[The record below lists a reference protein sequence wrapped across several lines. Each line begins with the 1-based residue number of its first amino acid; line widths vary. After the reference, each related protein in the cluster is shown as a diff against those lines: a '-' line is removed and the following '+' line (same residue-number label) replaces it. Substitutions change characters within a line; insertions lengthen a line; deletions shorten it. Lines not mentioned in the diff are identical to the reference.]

1 MRHCLLIPL
10 LLGLAL
16 PAAATTERSRV
27 LVMGK
32 PAGWQVAEYAD
43 DAGLSVHYE
52 YADRGRGP
60 SLDVRYTFLPYGRVG
75 SVDLGGVN
83 YMKVP
88 VQEAFAREGA
98 AARWKNGAEE
108 ARRDDAAAAF
118 YLGLDRVPE
127 DTVLLARA
135 LLAAPQQRLPLLPD
149 GEARIERLGSERVDG
164 LRVDLY
170 AVHGLDLTPTY
181 LWLDAQQRFFA
192 SWSSWQSLVREG
204 HEGALERL
212 AKRQQAEEG
221 KLAAARARALTTRLT
236 RPLLLRRVRVFDPA
250 AAAVAEHQSV
260 LIADGRIVAVGADVA
275 APREAEVIDGQDRF
289 LMPGLWDM
297 HAHYQGDYEG
307 LIRLACGVTTVR
319 DLANDADA
327 LAARS
332 ADIEAGR
339 DIGPR
344 ILKAG
349 FIDGRSEFS
358 GPTKVFADT
367 EAEAAAAV
375 DDYAR
380 HGYEQIKIY
389 SSVKPEL
396 VPVIARLAHAR
407 GLRVSGHVPAFMSP
421 RQFVEGG
428 ADEIQHINFVLM
440 GFITDVAHDDT
451 RTPLRLSAV
460 AQRAGALDP
469 GGADL
474 RAWIDELHRR
484 GTVVDPTLSA
494 FENLLLE
501 RPRQPGPSWQ
511 AWIDRLPPQWQRSL
525 RSGNGGLPM
534 SDGQQATY
542 RQSWQRLI
550 EVVGVLYRS
559 GVTLVAGTDD
569 AFGTQLPRELELY
582 VQAGIPP
589 REVLRLAT
597 LGAAEVM
604 KHADRYGRVAPGYVA
619 DLVLIDG
626 DPTVHMGDLRKTRL
640 VIRGDRRYEPRAL
653 LAALGIKAD

>member
-1 MRHCLLIPL
+1 MRPCLLIPL

-16 PAAATTERSRV
+16 PAAAATERSRV
-27 LVMGK
+27 FILGK
-32 PAGWQVAEYAD
+32 PAGVQVAEYAD
-43 DAGLSVHYE
+43 DGSLAVHYD

-60 SLDVRYTFLPYGRVG
+60 SLDARYTFAAGRVAAL
-75 SVDLGGVN
+75 DLHGVN

-88 VQEAFAREGA
+88 VQEAFARDGV
-98 AARWKNGAEE
+98 AARWKNGAEDD
-108 ARRDDAAAAF
+108 RSDDAGPAF
-118 YLGLDRVPE
+118 YLGLDSVPE

-135 LLAAPQQRLPLLPD
+135 LLAAPQQRLRLLPE
-149 GEARIERLGSERVDG
+149 GEARIEKLASERVG
-164 LRVDLY
+164 GQRVDLY
-170 AVHGLDLTPTY
+170 AVHGIDLVPTY
-181 LWLDAQQRFFA
+181 LWLDARQRFFA
-192 SWSSWQSLVREG
+192 SWSSWQALVREG
-204 HEGALERL
+204 QEAVLDRL
-212 AKRQQAEEG
+212 AQRQQAEEG
-221 KLAAARARALTTRLT
+221 KLAATRARALTTPLR
-236 RPLLLRRVRVFDPA
+236 RPLLLRHVRVFDPA
-250 AAAVAEHQSV
+250 TPTVAEDQSV
-260 LIADGRIVAVGADVA
+260 LIADGRIAAVGADVA
-275 APREAEVIDGQDRF
+275 VPREAEVIDGQGRF

-297 HAHYQGDYEG
+297 HAHYQGGYEG

-344 ILKAG
+344 IVKAG

-375 DDYAR
+375 DRYAKI
-380 HGYEQIKIY
+380 GYEQIKIY

-421 RQFVEGG
+421 RQFVEAG

-440 GFITDVAHDDT
+440 GFITDVAQDDT
-451 RTPLRLSAV
+451 RTPLRLTAV
-460 AQRAGALDP
+460 AQRAGALDL

-474 RAWIDELHRR
+474 RDWIDELHRR
-484 GTVVDPTLSA
+484 GTVVDPTLSV

-511 AWIDRLPPQWQRSL
+511 AWFDRLPPQWQRSL
-525 RSGNGGLPM
+525 RAGNGGLPM
-534 SDGQQATY
+534 TDAQQAIY
-542 RQSWQRLI
+542 RQSWQRLV
-550 EVVGVLYRS
+550 ELVGVLYRS

-569 AFGTQLPRELELY
+569 AFGAQLPRELELY

-626 DPTVHMGDLRKTRL
+626 DPTIHMGDLRKTRL

-653 LAALGIKAD
+653 LAALGIRAD

>member
-1 MRHCLLIPL
+1 
-10 LLGLAL
+10 
-16 PAAATTERSRV
+16 
-27 LVMGK
+27 
-32 PAGWQVAEYAD
+32 
-43 DAGLSVHYE
+43 
-52 YADRGRGP
+52 
-60 SLDVRYTFLPYGRVG
+60 
-75 SVDLGGVN
+75 
-83 YMKVP
+83 
-88 VQEAFAREGA
+88 
-98 AARWKNGAEE
+98 
-108 ARRDDAAAAF
+108 
-118 YLGLDRVPE
+118 
-127 DTVLLARA
+127 
-135 LLAAPQQRLPLLPD
+135 
-149 GEARIERLGSERVDG
+149 
-164 LRVDLY
+164 
-170 AVHGLDLTPTY
+170 
-181 LWLDAQQRFFA
+181 
-192 SWSSWQSLVREG
+192 
-204 HEGALERL
+204 
-212 AKRQQAEEG
+212 
-221 KLAAARARALTTRLT
+221 
-236 RPLLLRRVRVFDPA
+236 
-250 AAAVAEHQSV
+250 
-260 LIADGRIVAVGADVA
+260 
-275 APREAEVIDGQDRF
+275 
-289 LMPGLWDM
+289 MPGLWDM
-297 HAHYQGDYEG
+297 HAHYQGGYEG

-344 ILKAG
+344 IVKAG

-375 DDYAR
+375 DRYAKI
-380 HGYEQIKIY
+380 GYEQIKIY
-389 SSVKPEL
+389 SSVNPAL

-421 RQFVEGG
+421 RQFVEAG

-451 RTPLRLSAV
+451 RTPLRLTAV
-460 AQRAGALDP
+460 AQRAGALDL

-474 RAWIDELHRR
+474 RDWIDELHRR
-484 GTVVDPTLSA
+484 GTVVDPTLSV

-501 RPRQPGPSWQ
+501 RPRQPGPSLQ
-511 AWIDRLPPQWQRSL
+511 AWIDRLPPLWQRSL

-534 SDGQQATY
+534 TDAQQATY
-542 RQSWQRLI
+542 RQSWERLV
-550 EVVGVLYRS
+550 ELVGVLHRR

-619 DLVLIDG
+619 DLVLIEG
-626 DPTVHMGDLRKTRL
+626 DPTIHMGDVRKTRL

>member
-98 AARWKNGAEE
+98 TARWKNGAEE

-149 GEARIERLGSERVDG
+149 GEARIEKLGSEPVDG

-192 SWSSWQSLVREG
+192 SWSPWQSLVREG

-440 GFITDVAHDDT
+440 GFITDVTHDDT

-534 SDGQQATY
+534 SDEQQATY
-542 RQSWQRLI
+542 RQSWQRLV

>member
-164 LRVDLY
+164 LSVDLY

-192 SWSSWQSLVREG
+192 SWSPWQSLVREG

-332 ADIEAGR
+332 AGIEAGR

-451 RTPLRLSAV
+451 RTPLRLTAV

-534 SDGQQATY
+534 SDEQQATY
-542 RQSWQRLI
+542 RQSWQRLV